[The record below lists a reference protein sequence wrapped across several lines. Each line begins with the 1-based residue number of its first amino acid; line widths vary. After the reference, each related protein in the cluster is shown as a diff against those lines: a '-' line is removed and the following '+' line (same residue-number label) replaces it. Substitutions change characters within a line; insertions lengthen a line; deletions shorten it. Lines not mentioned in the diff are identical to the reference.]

1 MGVLAMMV
9 YLGCYTDA
17 AHTNGLYAVEVDAGT
32 GAMTILI
39 QPLTKIYLVSTK
51 CQRFAHKGS
60 SCGFRFGEGKKK
72 VSIFTKSGIFKEFWK
87 PETQNFQI
95 YWQTM

>member
-32 GAMTILI
+32 GAMTSIAEDGV
-39 QPLTKIYLVSTK
+39 KHAIYQAL
-51 CQRFAHKGS
+51 APD
-60 SCGFRFGEGKKK
+60 GK
-72 VSIFTKSGIFKEFWK
+72 
-87 PETQNFQI
+87 
-95 YWQTM
+95 YH